1 MNFEL
6 LLCSFWAGILKVL
19 IIEVFKLSFGVNF
32 DPTKGGKYSSA
43 KTVIGTLTSG
53 KVFWMV
59 LVSLTLLMAL
69 LAVVVVEVNFD
80 EDEAMTTLQHL
91 LLFVVCYLN

>member
-1 MNFEL
+1 M
-6 LLCSFWAGILKVL
+6 LKVL
-19 IIEVFKLSFGVNF
+19 IIEVFKLSFSFGVNF
-32 DPTKGGKYSSA
+32 DPTKGGKYSSV

-69 LAVVVVEVNFD
+69 LAVVVVVVNFD

>member
-1 MNFEL
+1 MRFSSFLFL
-6 LLCSFWAGILKVL
+6 LGLIL
-19 IIEVFKLSFGVNF
+19 
-32 DPTKGGKYSSA
+32 TQQKGDKYSSA

-69 LAVVVVEVNFD
+69 LAVVVVVVNFD

-91 LLFVVCYLN
+91 LLFVMCYLN